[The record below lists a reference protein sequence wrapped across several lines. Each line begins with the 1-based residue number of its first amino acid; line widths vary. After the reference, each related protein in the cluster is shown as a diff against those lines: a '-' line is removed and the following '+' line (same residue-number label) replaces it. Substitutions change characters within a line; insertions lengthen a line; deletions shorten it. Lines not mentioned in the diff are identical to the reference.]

1 MDLVTYA
8 EELLDSDLS
17 DEQLDGA
24 QILQNF
30 VESDDY
36 AFDTLRKIG
45 TSRKVMERLIEM
57 LNWKNLAEEDIRR
70 CAAEIVKMLAGKK
83 QNMLRVAGIPGSMES
98 VSSLLHTERSTTE
111 RSSRTDQSSTTTAEE
126 TNYDFSSFNLLAL
139 QILTKL
145 ANNHDNSGKIGNTRG
160 LLSKVIELANASQY
174 LLTNEHATES
184 QIKTVRKALQ
194 VIKMLASTTGNTGK
208 MLREV
213 ILDNVFAV
221 SHMRRIL
228 QYGESHMDLQRLA
241 IEILTNLAMDEA
253 SKERIMTAGGIIKLL
268 LSIFMKP
275 GIENQNSVSE
285 EAGEGLAML
294 SLENQ
299 NNCALILRE
308 KGVVKKLIS
317 ALSNQVLQLN
327 ASRILRNLCAYSRA
341 ESSNRLNGVIE
352 AMPTVL
358 KATMTQTDK
367 LLEVSL
373 GLTVQICKLLGPEDF
388 AQEFEKADYTET
400 GFVEKLIQILK
411 QYNKHPEV
419 KVPRIRSVGL
429 SQHRES
435 VSSLVEEALKLLT
448 DGGSS
453 QEV

>member
-17 DEQLDGA
+17 HEQLDGA

-83 QNMLRVAGIPGSMES
+83 QNILRVAGIPGSMES

-145 ANNHDNSGKIGNTRG
+145 ANNHDTSGKIGNTRG

-253 SKERIMTAGGIIKLL
+253 SKERIATAGGIIKLL

-285 EAGEGLAML
+285 EAGEALAML

-352 AMPTVL
+352 AMPTVR
-358 KATMTQTDK
+358 
-367 LLEVSL
+367 
-373 GLTVQICKLLGPEDF
+373 
-388 AQEFEKADYTET
+388 
-400 GFVEKLIQILK
+400 
-411 QYNKHPEV
+411 NN
-419 KVPRIRSVGL
+419 L
-429 SQHRES
+429 SP
-435 VSSLVEEALKLLT
+435 
-448 DGGSS
+448 
-453 QEV
+453 